1 MSAAPRSDLAA
12 AAASAA
18 RGSLEHF
25 RHPGATAPDRAIP
38 LPDPDRLIGRRQVQR
53 WVQSG
58 VLRPGPG
65 GYWLDETEL
74 ARRGAMRRGV
84 LVVLLPVGVVALS
97 ARPRLLQ

>member
-1 MSAAPRSDLAA
+1 VRLAAPS
-12 AAASAA
+12 STFGT
-18 RGSLEHF
+18 RG
-25 RHPGATAPDRAIP
+25 RRPPTRAIP
-38 LPDPDRLIGRRQVQR
+38 FPDPDRLIGRRQVQR

-84 LVVLLPVGVVALS
+84 LVAVVLVLVVLLLVGVVALS